1 MTETAKDPFSY
12 LYLLYKIHKPG
23 LTTHPICSDCAS
35 TPHALGQYVDE
46 TLQPMVKTQ
55 QTYFKDSFALKNIL
69 DTLHIPPNV
78 SLFTYDAI
86 SMYTNIDM
94 EDCINRLS
102 DYLHSP
108 ETWFSFKHYTPEAL
122 IEAIKLV
129 MHNNRMQFGDVF
141 VCQVS
146 GIAMGMSPAPTIA
159 NLYIAIYEQCH
170 LLKHLEISL
179 FFLKPFIDDGI
190 GIWLHNADPDTDK
203 QNWQEFKA
211 MVNGSGIPW
220 PLLPTDHLH
229 GHNNFN

>member
-1 MTETAKDPFSY
+1 
-12 LYLLYKIHKPG
+12 
-23 LTTHPICSDCAS
+23 
-35 TPHALGQYVDE
+35 
-46 TLQPMVKTQ
+46 MVKTQ

-69 DTLHIPPNV
+69 DTLHIPPNA

-108 ETWFSFKHYTPEAL
+108 ETWFGFKHYTPEAL

-129 MHNNRMQFGDVF
+129 MCNNRMKFGDIF

-146 GIAMGMSPAPTIA
+146 GIAMGMSLAPTIA
-159 NLYIAIYEQCH
+159 NLYVAIYEQLH
-170 LLKHLEISL
+170 LLKYLETSL
-179 FFLKPFIDDGI
+179 FFLKHFIDDGI
-190 GIWLHNADPDTDK
+190 GICLHNADPDTDK

-220 PLLPTDHLH
+220 TFSPCSQQITFMDITISIENGKLITKLFKKPLAL
-229 GHNNFN
+229 